1 MSTTPRHE
9 QDAELVAPGPLL
21 RPCVVCGELTREARC
36 PLHTT
41 KASREARGYDAAW
54 SRLSARARRAQPF
67 CSVCGATEDLT
78 CDHSPEAWK
87 RKARGLAIR
96 LCDVD
101 ILCRACNSRKGAAR

>member
-9 QDAELVAPGPLL
+9 QAPGPLL

-36 PLHTT
+36 SLHTT
-41 KASREARGYDAAW
+41 KASSAARGYDAAW
-54 SRLSARARRAQPF
+54 FRLSARARRAQPF

-87 RKARGLAIR
+87 RKERGLAIR

-101 ILCRACNSRKGAAR
+101 VLCRSCNSRKGAAR